1 MIPSNRNLIVT
12 QIGQNEVTRTYKV
25 DSYNKRIIGT
35 TDGQPAIEQA
45 ILKNFDTERFAYVI
59 YSKNYGIELE
69 KYIGKDYDFI
79 RSDLQRAIEECLLV
93 DARIYSINNLQFT
106 QEGLDYM
113 SITMDIETE
122 QGVLTTSLEVK
133 KRMHFQPI

>member
-45 ILKNFDTERFAYVI
+45 ILKNFDTERFAYII

-122 QGVLTTSLEVK
+122 QGVLTTTLEVK
-133 KRMHFQPI
+133 K

>member
-1 MIPSNRNLIVT
+1 MYTAEEFRQDVIANIKGNSEFSPLVESILQNSKFQFNDTSYFTRVIWNTYERNL
-12 QIGQNEVTRTYKV
+12 
-25 DSYNKRIIGT
+25 
-35 TDGQPAIEQA
+35 
-45 ILKNFDTERFAYVI
+45 VI
-59 YSKNYGIELE
+59 FCAPEDRIELE

-122 QGVLTTSLEVK
+122 QGVLTTTLEVK
-133 KRMHFQPI
+133 KWMHFQPI

>member
-25 DSYNKRIIGT
+25 DYYNKRIIGT

-45 ILKNFDTERFAYVI
+45 ILKNFDTERFTYAI

-113 SITMDIETE
+113 SVTMDIETE
-122 QGVLTTSLEVK
+122 QGVLTTTLEVK
-133 KRMHFQPI
+133 K

>member
-45 ILKNFDTERFAYVI
+45 ILKNFDTERFTYVI

-113 SITMDIETE
+113 SITMNIETE
-122 QGVLTTSLEVK
+122 QGVLTTTLEVK
-133 KRMHFQPI
+133 K

>member
-25 DSYNKRIIGT
+25 DFYNKRIIGT

-122 QGVLTTSLEVK
+122 QGVLTTTLEVK
-133 KRMHFQPI
+133 K

>member
-93 DARIYSINNLQFT
+93 DARIYSINNLQFI

-122 QGVLTTSLEVK
+122 QGVLTTTLEVK
-133 KRMHFQPI
+133 K

>member
-45 ILKNFDTERFAYVI
+45 ILKNFDTERFTYVI

-93 DARIYSINNLQFT
+93 DARIYSINNLQFA
-106 QEGLDYM
+106 QKGLDYM

-122 QGVLTTSLEVK
+122 QGVLTTTLEVK
-133 KRMHFQPI
+133 K

>member
-69 KYIGKDYDFI
+69 KYIDKDYDFI

-122 QGVLTTSLEVK
+122 QGVLTTTLEVK
-133 KRMHFQPI
+133 K

>member
-93 DARIYSINNLQFT
+93 DARIYAINNLQFT

-122 QGVLTTSLEVK
+122 QGVLTTTLEVK
-133 KRMHFQPI
+133 K

>member
-45 ILKNFDTERFAYVI
+45 ILKNFDTERFTYVI

-113 SITMDIETE
+113 LITMDIETE
-122 QGVLTTSLEVK
+122 QGVLTTTLEVK
-133 KRMHFQPI
+133 K

>member
-12 QIGQNEVTRTYKV
+12 QIGQNAVTRTYKV

-122 QGVLTTSLEVK
+122 QGVLTTTLEVK
-133 KRMHFQPI
+133 K

>member
-1 MIPSNRNLIVT
+1 LIPSNRNLIVT

-45 ILKNFDTERFAYVI
+45 ILKNFDTKRFAYVI

-122 QGVLTTSLEVK
+122 QGVLTTTLEVK
-133 KRMHFQPI
+133 K

>member
-45 ILKNFDTERFAYVI
+45 ILKNFDTERFVYVI

-113 SITMDIETE
+113 LITMDIETE
-122 QGVLTTSLEVK
+122 QGVLTTTLEVK
-133 KRMHFQPI
+133 K

>member
-1 MIPSNRNLIVT
+1 LIPSNRKLIVT

-122 QGVLTTSLEVK
+122 QGVLTTTLEVK
-133 KRMHFQPI
+133 K

>member
-35 TDGQPAIEQA
+35 TDGQPAIKQA

-122 QGVLTTSLEVK
+122 QGVLTTTLEVK
-133 KRMHFQPI
+133 K

>member
-79 RSDLQRAIEECLLV
+79 RSDLQRAIEECLLF

-122 QGVLTTSLEVK
+122 QGVLTTTLEVK
-133 KRMHFQPI
+133 K

>member
-69 KYIGKDYDFI
+69 KYIGKDFDYI

-122 QGVLTTSLEVK
+122 QGVLTTTLEVK
-133 KRMHFQPI
+133 K

>member
-106 QEGLDYM
+106 QKGLDYM

-122 QGVLTTSLEVK
+122 QGVLTTTLEVK
-133 KRMHFQPI
+133 K

>member
-45 ILKNFDTERFAYVI
+45 ILKNFDTKRFAYVI

-122 QGVLTTSLEVK
+122 QGVLTTTLEVK
-133 KRMHFQPI
+133 K

>member
-1 MIPSNRNLIVT
+1 MIPSNRNLTVT

-122 QGVLTTSLEVK
+122 QGVLTTTLEVK
-133 KRMHFQPI
+133 K

>member
-113 SITMDIETE
+113 SITVDIETE
-122 QGVLTTSLEVK
+122 QGVLTTTLEVK
-133 KRMHFQPI
+133 K

>member
-45 ILKNFDTERFAYVI
+45 ILKNFDTERYAYVI

-122 QGVLTTSLEVK
+122 QGVLTTTLEVK
-133 KRMHFQPI
+133 K

>member
-113 SITMDIETE
+113 SITMDIKTE
-122 QGVLTTSLEVK
+122 QGVLTTTLEVK
-133 KRMHFQPI
+133 K

>member
-59 YSKNYGIELE
+59 YSKNYGIELK

-122 QGVLTTSLEVK
+122 QGVLTTTLEVK
-133 KRMHFQPI
+133 K

>member
-69 KYIGKDYDFI
+69 KYIGKDHDFI

-122 QGVLTTSLEVK
+122 QGVLTTTLEVK
-133 KRMHFQPI
+133 K

>member
-79 RSDLQRAIEECLLV
+79 RLDLQRAIEECLLV

-122 QGVLTTSLEVK
+122 QGVLTTTLEVK
-133 KRMHFQPI
+133 K

>member
-45 ILKNFDTERFAYVI
+45 ILKNFDTERFTYVI

-122 QGVLTTSLEVK
+122 QGVLTTTLEVK
-133 KRMHFQPI
+133 K

>member
-45 ILKNFDTERFAYVI
+45 ILKNFDTERFTYVI

-93 DARIYSINNLQFT
+93 DARIYSINNLQFI

-122 QGVLTTSLEVK
+122 QGVLTTTLEVK
-133 KRMHFQPI
+133 K

>member
-45 ILKNFDTERFAYVI
+45 ILKNFDTERFVYVI

-122 QGVLTTSLEVK
+122 QGVLTTTLEVK
-133 KRMHFQPI
+133 K

>member
-1 MIPSNRNLIVT
+1 MIPSNHNLIVT

-122 QGVLTTSLEVK
+122 QGVLTTTLEVK
-133 KRMHFQPI
+133 K

>member
-1 MIPSNRNLIVT
+1 MIPTNRNIIVN

-25 DSYNKRIIGT
+25 DNYNKRIIGT
-35 TDGQPAIEQA
+35 TDGQSAIEQA
-45 ILKNFDTERFAYVI
+45 IMKNFDTERYAYVI

-122 QGVLTTSLEVK
+122 QGVLTTTLEVK
-133 KRMHFQPI
+133 K

>member
-93 DARIYSINNLQFT
+93 DARIYAISNLQFT

-122 QGVLTTSLEVK
+122 QGVLTTTLEVK
-133 KRMHFQPI
+133 K

>member
-25 DSYNKRIIGT
+25 DSYDKRIIGT

-122 QGVLTTSLEVK
+122 QGVLTTTLEVK
-133 KRMHFQPI
+133 K

>member
-1 MIPSNRNLIVT
+1 LIPSNRNLIVT

-122 QGVLTTSLEVK
+122 QGVLTTTLEVK
-133 KRMHFQPI
+133 K

>member
-113 SITMDIETE
+113 SITIDIETE
-122 QGVLTTSLEVK
+122 QGVLTTTLEVK
-133 KRMHFQPI
+133 K

>member
-106 QEGLDYM
+106 QEGLDYI

-122 QGVLTTSLEVK
+122 QGVLTTTLEVK
-133 KRMHFQPI
+133 K

>member
-69 KYIGKDYDFI
+69 KYISKDYDFI

-122 QGVLTTSLEVK
+122 QGVLTTTLEVK
-133 KRMHFQPI
+133 K